1 MDVLS
6 RDVHALATP
15 EGRMVGT
22 DGHDAARKYLV
33 GRMGHVGLEP
43 YSGTSFELP
52 YDAGRFGTM
61 TNLVGMVVGAAP
73 ELPPLLVGAHYD
85 TCGPLPGADDNAAA
99 VAALLA
105 AVGPVTRLGLRRSV
119 IFAFFDGE
127 EPPHFLTDTM
137 GSIRFYEDQRTGPIA
152 AAVILDLVGHSV
164 PVPGIDDLLFAL
176 GAEGSKDVARVVRDA
191 PVPNGIRV
199 LPTLHRY
206 APNLSDHFAFIE
218 GGRPFLFLSCGHG
231 PDYHQATDTPDKVAY
246 GKLVAI
252 SGYVVAL
259 LAGLDREPLVT
270 AEPGDTT
277 ALEVEC
283 WARCWTVEVPGLPP
297 VPRSRAEIER
307 VVGVLTSGF
316 GL

>member
-6 RDVHALATP
+6 RDVHALATS

-22 DGHDAARKYLV
+22 GGHDAARKYLLGGMGQV
-33 GRMGHVGLEP
+33 GVEP

-99 VAALLA
+99 VAGLLA

-137 GSIRFYEDQRTGPIA
+137 GSIRFYDDQRTGPIA

-164 PVPGIDDLLFAL
+164 PVPGIENLLFLL
-176 GAEGSKDVARVVRDA
+176 GAENSADVVRAVRNA
-191 PVPNGIRV
+191 PVPDGIRV

-206 APNLSDHFAFIE
+206 APNLSDHFAFVE

-246 GKLVAI
+246 GKLAAV
-252 SGYVVAL
+252 STYVVAL
-259 LAGLDREPLVT
+259 LTGLDREQLV
-270 AEPGDTT
+270 ASEPCDTT
-277 ALEVEC
+277 AFELEC
-283 WARCWTVEVPGLPP
+283 WARGWAIDVPGLPP
-297 VPRSRAEIER
+297 VPRSRAEIDR
-307 VVGVLTSGF
+307 LVGILTSGF